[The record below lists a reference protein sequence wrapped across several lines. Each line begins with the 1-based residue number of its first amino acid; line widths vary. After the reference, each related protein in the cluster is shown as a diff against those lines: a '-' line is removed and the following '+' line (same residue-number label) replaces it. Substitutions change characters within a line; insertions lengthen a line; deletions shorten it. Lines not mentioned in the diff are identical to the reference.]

1 MFQARLAAADLAL
14 GLGAQCRCAP
24 PRCTPAPPAPLPT
37 LQAPSNSPLMARLFL
52 LCCLPGALAFGGQ
65 STWRGET
72 QRGLIRMDDEVA
84 RAGIKVE
91 LTTREDYL
99 ETRFTKLS
107 ASGHDLTP
115 MLKEEVLAWQCE
127 KQPSDIAHN
136 AGLGQKGLYCA
147 AVGGLPIFASGDR
160 KDSECSATELVFSSP
175 CDEEHVKIEIETGDF
190 YCARSGIRIGTV
202 SSQSPQRRFRVNL
215 TSNQSLRFHSL
226 QKPFPVESQPES
238 YWGSEDQFTYRR
250 QVGSDE

>member
-1 MFQARLAAADLAL
+1 
-14 GLGAQCRCAP
+14 
-24 PRCTPAPPAPLPT
+24 
-37 LQAPSNSPLMARLFL
+37 MARLFL
-52 LCCLPGALAFGGQ
+52 LLFCLPGALAFGGQ
-65 STWRGET
+65 SSWRGGIQ

-215 TSNQSLRFHSL
+215 SNQSLRFHPL